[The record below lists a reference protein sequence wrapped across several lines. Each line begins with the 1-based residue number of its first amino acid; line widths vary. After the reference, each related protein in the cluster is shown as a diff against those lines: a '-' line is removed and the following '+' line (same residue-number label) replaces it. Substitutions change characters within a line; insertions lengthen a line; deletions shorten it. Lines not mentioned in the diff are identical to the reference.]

1 MSLREDLFVSA
12 IPFDLIIIPDLFLF
26 IFFFLSLALASSF
39 HHPSIRPSIASSSP
53 RSAAGWPAVTVTS
66 Y

>member
-26 IFFFLSLALASSF
+26 FFLLSLALASSF